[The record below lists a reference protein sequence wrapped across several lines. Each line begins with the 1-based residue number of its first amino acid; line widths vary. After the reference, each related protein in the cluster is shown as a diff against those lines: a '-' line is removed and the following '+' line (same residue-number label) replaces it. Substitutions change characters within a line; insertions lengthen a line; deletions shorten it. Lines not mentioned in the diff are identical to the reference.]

1 MVIQSHGSDAI
12 AHHAANAAA
21 IAIPV
26 GSILLRA
33 PEILSIVLSI
43 VGLAW
48 YSVLFY
54 DRFIKAKP
62 HAKPKNK
69 AD

>member
-1 MVIQSHGSDAI
+1 MIQSHGSDAI

-33 PEILSIVLSI
+33 PEILSIVLSL

-62 HAKPKNK
+62 NVQTDRP